1 MTIFPAPQK
10 APHKSKSA
18 NKNKNVSVTWVSPK
32 KFSRDLEHLDIGK
45 ALDRLSIPDL
55 VGKAVVKTSANR
67 YVKRYDRRDVAI
79 GAIASIL
86 AGARVTEEITE
97 FSLGMSHKIGIS
109 GFPERSNF
117 SRIMSGIMD
126 SVFFEV
132 FKALSKR
139 ALRCCN
145 LSPFDRFNVAVVD
158 SHPVITKAKIASKG
172 FLKGKVT
179 KGVKI
184 HMLTINGVPMT
195 VLFSAGDEHDIT
207 RFEDLLK
214 RNKNVEHLVADRA
227 YIDFETIAELAKSGK
242 SFTSRMKSNVKMT
255 PLGVFKDGAYTVAV
269 SYRDVRG
276 IRVKRYEVYDEK
288 GEKVFDVLSTLDD
301 WKLAVQLYSFRWH
314 IEVIFRHLSNM
325 EFKPLGYS
333 YKAFSASVFL
343 YLIAYLIT
351 LLYGIL
357 SRRGNSIT
365 KVRRKFKRWFISVY
379 EPPRKPPD

>member
-172 FLKGKVT
+172 S
-179 KGVKI
+179 
-184 HMLTINGVPMT
+184 MDPNYP
-195 VLFSAGDEHDIT
+195 
-207 RFEDLLK
+207 
-214 RNKNVEHLVADRA
+214 N
-227 YIDFETIAELAKSGK
+227 
-242 SFTSRMKSNVKMT
+242 
-255 PLGVFKDGAYTVAV
+255 
-269 SYRDVRG
+269 
-276 IRVKRYEVYDEK
+276 
-288 GEKVFDVLSTLDD
+288 
-301 WKLAVQLYSFRWH
+301 
-314 IEVIFRHLSNM
+314 
-325 EFKPLGYS
+325 
-333 YKAFSASVFL
+333 
-343 YLIAYLIT
+343 
-351 LLYGIL
+351 
-357 SRRGNSIT
+357 
-365 KVRRKFKRWFISVY
+365 
-379 EPPRKPPD
+379 